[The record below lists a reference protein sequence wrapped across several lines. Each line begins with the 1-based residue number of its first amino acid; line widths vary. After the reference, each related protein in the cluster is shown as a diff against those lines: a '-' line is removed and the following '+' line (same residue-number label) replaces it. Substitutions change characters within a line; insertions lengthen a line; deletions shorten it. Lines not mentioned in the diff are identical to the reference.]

1 MDAGK
6 RKHEEMLR
14 YYFDV
19 VCPYSYLL
27 MPEVEAAEDAGTPVE
42 WVPFELRPAP
52 AELPEPRGE
61 YIRDHWR
68 DHVYPLA
75 LAYGIEIHVPVYQP
89 RSTLALTAGLW
100 AQDEGAGRAWRNGV
114 QRAFFVVGDDAGDE
128 RTLRRVAR
136 ECRLSPDDAVAAA
149 WDPAL
154 QARLRTIRD
163 DAMAIAVHG
172 VPALAVDDELV
183 FFGAPGPGTVAAAL
197 DGWDGDAVELAA
209 RLRSV

>member
-1 MDAGK
+1 
-6 RKHEEMLR
+6 MLR

-52 AELPEPRGE
+52 AELPEPRGR

-89 RSTLALTAGLW
+89 RSTLALAAGLW
-100 AQDEGAGRAWRNGV
+100 AEDQGAGRAWRDGV
-114 QRAFFVVGDDAGDE
+114 QRAFFVEGCDVSDE
-128 RTLRRVAR
+128 GTLRRVAR
-136 ECRLSPDDAVAAA
+136 DSGLDPDDAVAAA
-149 WDPAL
+149 WEPAS
-154 QARLRTIRD
+154 QARLRALRD
-163 DAMAIAVHG
+163 HAMAIGVHG
-172 VPALAVDDELV
+172 VPSLAVDDKPV
-183 FFGAPGPGTVAAAL
+183 FFGAPPPGAVASAL
-197 DGWDGDAVELAA
+197 AGWDGDAAELAA
-209 RLRSV
+209 RLRVI